1 MIIPYM
7 GIISQG
13 KRLLDAFFT
22 RTQRQ
27 LLGIFFGH
35 PDQSFYLNQIVR
47 LAGVGTGSVQRE
59 LKRLAEAG
67 VLTVQRVGNQKHYRA
82 NREIPIFPELCNIA
96 RKTFGVV
103 DEVRAAMASLPLPPD
118 LALLHADPRDLPAP
132 TIRLLVVSDRLDT
145 AMVNEALSS
154 IDIGREVR
162 PWLLD
167 RRRYRDLLSRR
178 DARLRSVLDGPKVRV
193 AGSMDWLEN
202 S

>member
-13 KRLLDAFFT
+13 KRLLDALFT

-35 PDQSFYLNQIVR
+35 PEQSFYLNQIVR

-59 LKRLAEAG
+59 LKRLASAG
-67 VLTVQRVGNQKHYRA
+67 LLTVRKVGNQKHYQA
-82 NREIPIFPELCNIA
+82 NPETPIFSDLCNMA

-103 DEVRAAMASLPLPPD
+103 EALRRGLADLPYLPDMAILY
-118 LALLHADPRDLPAP
+118 ADPADLPRA
-132 TIRLLVVSDRLDT
+132 TVRLLVVSDRLDI
-145 AMVNEALSS
+145 AMVGHALASVNL
-154 IDIGREVR
+154 GREIR

-167 RRRYRDLLSRR
+167 RRRYADLQDRS
-178 DARLRSVLDGPKVRV
+178 DPRLRAVLDGPKVNV
-193 AGSMDWLEN
+193 A
-202 S
+202 

>member
-35 PDQSFYLNQIVR
+35 PQQSFYLNQIVR

-59 LKRLAEAG
+59 LKRLTGAG
-67 VLTVQRVGNQKHYRA
+67 LLTVKKVGNQTHYQA
-82 NREIPIFPELCNIA
+82 NPETTIYTDLCNIA

-103 DEVRAAMASLPLPPD
+103 DALRAGLESLPAEPD
-118 LALLHADPRDLPAP
+118 LAIAYNDPRDLPKA
-132 TIRLLVVSDRLDT
+132 TIRLLLVSDRLDSG
-145 AMVNEALSS
+145 VRFVFVLILSPFGC
-154 IDIGREVR
+154 IPHGR
-162 PWLLD
+162 
-167 RRRYRDLLSRR
+167 
-178 DARLRSVLDGPKVRV
+178 
-193 AGSMDWLEN
+193 
-202 S
+202 

>member
-13 KRLLDAFFT
+13 KRLLDALFT

-35 PDQSFYLNQIVR
+35 PEQSFYLNQIVR

-59 LKRLAEAG
+59 LKRLAGAG
-67 VLTVQRVGNQKHYRA
+67 LLTVRKVGNQKHYQA
-82 NREIPIFPELCNIA
+82 NPETPIFHDLCNMA

-103 DEVRAAMASLPLPPD
+103 EALRRGLADLPHTPD
-118 LALLHADPRDLPAP
+118 LAILYADPSDLPRA
-132 TIRLLVVSDRLDT
+132 TVRLLVVSDRLDI
-145 AMVNEALSS
+145 AMVGHALSS
-154 IDIGREVR
+154 VDLGREVR

-167 RRRYRDLLSRR
+167 RRRYADLQARS
-178 DARLRSVLDGPKVRV
+178 DPRLRAVLEGPKVNV
-193 AGSMDWLEN
+193 A
-202 S
+202 